1 MKVVILAGGLG
12 TRISEES
19 YLKPKPMITIGE
31 QPILWHIMKYYS
43 SFGFHDFVICCG
55 YKGHIIKEYFA
66 DYYLHRSDVTF
77 DFSQENRM
85 TVHQNVAEPWRVTLV
100 DTGLNTQTGAR
111 VKRVQKY
118 IGNETFML
126 TYGDGV
132 SDVDF
137 NALLNQHK
145 SSGKIVTLTGI
156 QPGGR
161 FGVLDLEGQTV
172 TGFREKAKED
182 GGWINGG
189 FMVMNP
195 EVFDYLSPEEHC
207 ILERTPLETLAH
219 EGKLGIYKHPGFWQ
233 CMDTQ
238 RDKNRLESLWNGGNA
253 PWKVGEV

>member
-19 YLKPKPMITIGE
+19 YLRPKPMIEIGD

-43 SFGFHDFVICCG
+43 HFGFYDFIICCG
-55 YKGHIIKEYFA
+55 YKGHVIKEYFA

-77 DFSQENRM
+77 DFSAENRM

-100 DTGLNTQTGAR
+100 DTGLNAQTGAR
-111 VKRVQKY
+111 VKRIQNY
-118 IGNETFML
+118 IGDERFML

-132 SDVDF
+132 SDVDL
-137 NALLNQHK
+137 NALLEQHK
-145 SSGKIVTLTGI
+145 ASGRIVTLTGV

-189 FMVMNP
+189 FMVMEPGVFSYLP
-195 EVFDYLSPEEHC
+195 EDEGCVLEQEP
-207 ILERTPLETLAH
+207 LERLAR
-219 EGKLGIYKHPGFWQ
+219 EGKLGVYKHTGFWQ

-238 RDKNRLESLWNGGNA
+238 RDKGRLEELWYGGSA
-253 PWKVGEV
+253 PWKKW

>member
-19 YLKPKPMITIGE
+19 HLRPKPMLTIGD

-43 SFGFHDFVICCG
+43 SFGFYDFIICCG

-77 DFSQENRM
+77 DFSAENHM

-100 DTGLNTQTGAR
+100 DTGLNTQTGGR

-118 IGNETFML
+118 IGDEAFML

-132 SDVDF
+132 SDVDL
-137 NALLNQHK
+137 NALLEQHQK
-145 SSGKIVTLTGI
+145 FGKIVTLTGV

-161 FGVLDLEGQTV
+161 FGVLDLDGQTV

-189 FMVMNP
+189 FMVMEP
-195 EVFDYLSPEEHC
+195 GVFDYLGAEEGC
-207 ILERTPLETLAH
+207 VLEGRPLETLAR
-219 EGKLGIYKHPGFWQ
+219 EEQLGIYRHNGFWQ

-238 RDKNRLESLWNGGNA
+238 RDRIWLEERWANGNA
-253 PWKVGEV
+253 PWKVW